1 MRHLFQAAKKE
12 VGDLMKS
19 KWLWLI
25 LGGFILVFFIL
36 GTSYA
41 WYLLFSDTEVMV
53 ANLAI
58 SFEDSNRQVNLQDSS
73 PLSDEL
79 GKQVVPYVFSI
90 TNTGTVTGTYRLI
103 FKEQTPDMVNDGCT
117 SYNQLRKDQMK
128 YQLVLNQIPIAFGNL
143 GELERDIL
151 DLRKIM
157 PKEKN
162 YYQLRV
168 WVDQDQPGSEVVN
181 RHFHYTIE
189 VQSVEGES

>member
-1 MRHLFQAAKKE
+1 MR
-12 VGDLMKS
+12 S

-25 LGGFILVFFIL
+25 LGGFLLVAFIL

-41 WYLLFSDTEVMV
+41 WYLLFSDTKVMV

-58 SFEDSNRQVNLQDSS
+58 SFEDSNRQVHLQDSF
-73 PLSDEL
+73 PISDEL
-79 GKQVVPYVFSI
+79 GKQVTPYVFSI

-103 FKEQTPDMVNDGCT
+103 FKEQSPDIANDGCT
-117 SYNQLRKDQMK
+117 PYNQLRKDQMK
-128 YQLVLNQIPIAFGNL
+128 YQLILNQIPIAFGNL
-143 GELERDIL
+143 GDLENDIL
-151 DLRKIM
+151 DLRKIL

-168 WVDQDQPGSEVVN
+168 WIDQDQLGEDVIN
-181 RHFHYTIE
+181 RHFHYTVE